1 MSSLRDSRGQSIANY
16 VNAFPLAQLLTT
28 YGIEYEM
35 DWEELAV
42 PALSS
47 VYAVWEVPA
56 AKYAALFTRLVQVD
70 EGRANYRAFT
80 SFIDGTEGDEIP
92 VINLRLDSTINTDSR
107 FVKMTGPTAIDP
119 ASKIVDIPLIGVSG
133 GFFTPAQG
141 DLSSETSYRLY
152 PPGTRILI
160 ELENQETSTIYF
172 KVLLKWWE
180 LSPRAVPQP
189 RDF

>member
-1 MSSLRDSRGQSIANY
+1 MSSLRDTRGQDIANF
-16 VNAFPLAQLLTT
+16 VNAFPVSQLFTSF
-28 YGIEYEM
+28 GIEYEM

-42 PALSS
+42 PASSS

-56 AKYAALFTRLVQVD
+56 DKYAALSTRLVQVD

-80 SFIDGTEGDEIP
+80 SFTDGTEGDELAI
-92 VINLRLDSTINTDSR
+92 IKLRLDSTIDPGSR

-119 ASKIVDIPLIGVSG
+119 ASKIVDIPLIGVTG

-141 DLSSETSYRLY
+141 DLSSESSYRLY

-160 ELENQETSTIYF
+160 ELENQETSTIFF
-172 KVLLKWWE
+172 KLVLKWWE
-180 LSPRAVPQP
+180 ITPRGIP
-189 RDF
+189 RIREF